1 MDGFSDKTTVA
12 QLQKALEKCVH
23 GGNFQAEIDAI
34 HNEWSTPRTSN
45 VLKLSPFLDQFGEL
59 RVGER
64 IEKAPI
70 DRGAIHPMLPHR
82 HPFTSLVTKDAHE
95 RCFHSQIDRTLYEV
109 QSRFGMRQGGAQGS
123 EKVHRSRRR
132 LSTPVRPHSPQLE
145 SPRISR
151 RSLTLEWTICGCS
164 T

>member
-64 IEKAPI
+64 
-70 DRGAIHPMLPHR
+70 MLPHR